1 MLVWCVRGWCLLAYF
16 DHSRRCP
23 LVFVL
28 RRLAFRLQSSPT
40 SKAPYWCQALAR
52 MAMLCADR
60 GVCALLGFPA
70 DAATVGHALIGG
82 ALLILGVLS
91 LLCSGASRSRPATL
105 VALAGCF
112 CGWYLWPRGPPASA
126 VCVQDVLSDISASG
140 AAASATERIDNYE
153 LGNLVCRR
161 GAWNACCCGA
171 PCAARMC
178 AARQLTGSIGCRFLR
193 AGVAPANVSALSA
206 AIDNHVRLH
215 HLPAS
220 PLPKSLVVV
229 HMRLYD
235 RTPVQVSKLVLQDL
249 SALPAEVTRV
259 VLVGALAAGGNGDH
273 STERNV
279 SYEAV
284 RASERYVAE
293 LTCALRARGLAVE
306 WRLSRN
312 RASAVD
318 EDVAFMRRAA
328 HFVCSTGSFSTLVA
342 RLVAHRG
349 GVVHAPGRCLVPC
362 TRLPTHGT

>member
-1 MLVWCVRGWCLLAYF
+1 
-16 DHSRRCP
+16 
-23 LVFVL
+23 
-28 RRLAFRLQSSPT
+28 
-40 SKAPYWCQALAR
+40 

-70 DAATVGHALIGG
+70 DAATVGQALIAG

-91 LLCSGASRSRPATL
+91 LLCSGTSSCRELVPAGGARAAGSSCRELSRPATL

-112 CGWYLWPRGPPASA
+112 CGWCLWPRGPPASA

-140 AAASATERIDNYE
+140 AVASATERIDNYE

-161 GAWNACCCGA
+161 GAWAACCCGA

-206 AIDNHVRLH
+206 AIDDHVRLH

-235 RTPVQVSKLVLQDL
+235 LTPVPVSKLVLQEL

-259 VLVGALAAGGNGDH
+259 VLVGALAAGGNGHH
-273 STERNV
+273 STERNL
-279 SYEAV
+279 SYAAV

-293 LTCALRARGLAVE
+293 LACAIRARGLAVE

-328 HFVCSTGSFSTLVA
+328 HFVCSTGTFSTLVA
-342 RLVAHRG
+342 RLVAHHG
-349 GVVHAPGRCLVPC
+349 GVVHAPGRCLRPC
-362 TRLPTHGT
+362 TRLPNELPGSTS